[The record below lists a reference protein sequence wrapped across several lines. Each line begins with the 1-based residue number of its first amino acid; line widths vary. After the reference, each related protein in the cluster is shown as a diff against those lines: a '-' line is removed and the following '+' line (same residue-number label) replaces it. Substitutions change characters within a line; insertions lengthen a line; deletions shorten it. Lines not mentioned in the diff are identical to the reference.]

1 MTVLARSTRLRRA
14 SALAAAVA
22 LTSVSLAACGTSDSG
37 STAACSGDTAINQ
50 FFGDGG
56 ESAGRGQT
64 IEVGMLLAMT
74 GSGSSY
80 GEVMSQGAKLAAK
93 QIQAACGPD
102 FKISIGD
109 HESGSVP
116 AAVAAARKL
125 ISQDGINVLQTSFGG
140 VSEAIIPLVQ
150 QNKVLTLQGG
160 GTSPGQI
167 GKDYL
172 WNTRQLFADPSI
184 PGGLAWV
191 AQEYPD
197 ATKLAVVGTLENGIN
212 AQKKLIPSIWPK
224 VAEGGT
230 IVANEQHEVGLKD
243 FGQIIAKLQSA
254 RPDVIWIFEQG
265 GDNAT
270 FMKALRR
277 AGVTAPVVSS
287 ETGGEEVC
295 KLAPKEFDTVIALGE
310 NYDPA
315 NPNPFNAQFVKE
327 YQAAYGK
334 NPDIFAANYYEEM
347 FVFWEL
353 VKRVIADKGDPT
365 SGEELQKALAAD
377 PTFKSVYGG
386 TADEVG
392 TMSID
397 KKTHLPEK
405 PMGVY
410 TINNCELTQVATI
423 TAVADGADPASG
435 VSKG

>member
-1 MTVLARSTRLRRA
+1 MTVSTFISRARRFTA
-14 SALAAAVA
+14 AAAVA
-22 LTSVSLAACGTSDSG
+22 ALAVGLASCASSDSG
-37 STAACSGDTAINQ
+37 TAAACDGDTAINGI
-50 FFGDGG
+50 FGEGG
-56 ESAGRGQT
+56 EAGGQGVT
-64 IEVGMLLAMT
+64 VKVGMLLAMT

-80 GEVMSQGAKLAAK
+80 GEVMSNGAKLAAE
-93 QIQAACGPD
+93 QILAACGPD
-102 FKISIGD
+102 FEIAIGD

-150 QNKVLTLQGG
+150 QNKILTLQGG

-191 AQEYPD
+191 AQTYPE
-197 ATKLAVVGTLENGIN
+197 ATKMAVVGTLENGIN
-212 AQKKLIPSIWPK
+212 AQTKLIPEIWPE
-224 VAEGGT
+224 VAPGGT
-230 IVANEQHEVGLKD
+230 VVLNEQHEVGLTD
-243 FGQIIAKLQSA
+243 FGQIIAKIQSA
-254 RPDVIWIFEQG
+254 EPDVIWIFEQG

-295 KLAPKEFDTVIALGE
+295 KLAPEEFDTVIALGE
-310 NYDPA
+310 NYDVA
-315 NPNPFNAQFVKE
+315 NPNPFNEQFVTE
-327 YQAAYGK
+327 YKDAYGK

-353 VKRVIADKGDPT
+353 VNRVVADGGDPT
-365 SGEELQKALAAD
+365 SGEQLQAALAAD
-377 PTFKSVYGG
+377 PTFQSVYGG
-386 TADEVG
+386 SADEVG

-397 KKTHLPEK
+397 EETHLPVK
-405 PMGVY
+405 PMGAY
-410 TINNCELTQVATI
+410 TIKDCQLTQVATI
-423 TAVADGADPASG
+423 TEVDEGGDPFSG
-435 VSKG
+435 VSK